1 MDHVSFLLLQLGWAP
16 IPLKPNMCSLCGHSM
31 VFHDDD
37 DVAAVSVH
45 QGHNTLEQRKKEK
58 EAELAPL
65 KRKSVVQ
72 LYAPLFEGKKEEV
85 RKWHSFLD

>member
-1 MDHVSFLLLQLGWAP
+1 
-16 IPLKPNMCSLCGHSM
+16 M

-37 DVAAVSVH
+37 DVSQVSVH
-45 QGHNTLEQRKKEK
+45 SSRNTLEERQKQK

-85 RKWHSFLD
+85 SIFISPYFAAVFFFL